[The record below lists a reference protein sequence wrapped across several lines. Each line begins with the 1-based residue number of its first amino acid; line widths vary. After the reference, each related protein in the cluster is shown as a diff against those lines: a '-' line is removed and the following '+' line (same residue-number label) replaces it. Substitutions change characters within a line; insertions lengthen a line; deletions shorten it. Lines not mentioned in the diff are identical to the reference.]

1 MYEICYDCFAQKADS
16 LLYVYIYIINF
27 LFYIKVIEKKE
38 IAWKAYPHYS
48 TNINLDN
55 FKLHDAL
62 YHVNAIEWAAS
73 AMEMSAIAGRNVAI
87 LAYNDLQKSRNF
99 TDKKTSENTTKKFR
113 MSVEL

>member
-1 MYEICYDCFAQKADS
+1 MI
-16 LLYVYIYIINF
+16 

-48 TNINLDN
+48 TNMNLNN

-87 LAYNDLQKSRNF
+87 LAYNDFLQKS
-99 TDKKTSENTTKKFR
+99 SNTMLGKEDPEYPTKKLR
-113 MSVEL
+113 MFGEL